1 MSDPLYPY
9 SRGVFPGGDGAPP
22 PPPRYSDIEV
32 DLIAARY
39 ADDQP
44 PYPSST
50 NMSPFDSHVGAF
62 DSKFGAFNSHVGAFD
77 SKFGAFDSHVGA
89 FDSAF
94 AAFDPHVGAFDSH
107 DPNVEDSYPER
118 PGKPDCP
125 YFVKSNKCIFKSKC
139 KFNHPKEK
147 LSALEAGSDN
157 EQSLIAD
164 SAVLPVRPSEPVCS
178 VRRSTIASFITI
190 NYLYFFSL
198 HNAYLVLLDD
208 TFSRVLQGE
217 VDCSFYMKT
226 GSCKYGSTCRFN
238 HPDRPVVDIALMAPP
253 VQTTLP
259 TPAPIVSA
267 ANMLQIF
274 DFHATHM
281 PIEPVQIIYPQRPG
295 ETVCDFYMKT
305 GFCKYSQKCKFHHPM
320 NRSASD
326 ANEIGDPVHPLTLT
340 LAGLPRREDAEACAF
355 YMRSGTCRYGAHCK
369 FDHPPPQEAIA
380 KLQAAGNENGKEKEG
395 KEKADDKE
403 GLSVV
408 QR

>member
-22 PPPRYSDIEV
+22 PPPRYSDVEV

-39 ADDQP
+39 ANDPP
-44 PYPSST
+44 PYPSA
-50 NMSPFDSHVGAF
+50 NVSPIDSHVGAF
-62 DSKFGAFNSHVGAFD
+62 DSGFGAFD
-77 SKFGAFDSHVGA
+77 SHVGAFDSHVGA

-94 AAFDPHVGAFDSH
+94 TAFDSHVGAFDSH
-107 DPNVEDSYPER
+107 FGARRSAEGAAWAICLLIVVTMDPNGEGSYPER

-139 KFNHPKEK
+139 KFNHPKET

-164 SAVLPVRPSEPVCS
+164 SAILPVRPSEPVCS
-178 VRRSTIASFITI
+178 
-190 NYLYFFSL
+190 
-198 HNAYLVLLDD
+198 
-208 TFSRVLQGE
+208 GE

-238 HPDRPVVDIALMAPP
+238 HPYRPVVDIPLMAPP

-259 TPAPIVSA
+259 APAPIVSA

-326 ANEIGDPVHPLTLT
+326 ANEIEDPVHPLTLT
-340 LAGLPRREDAEACAF
+340 LAGLPRREDAEVCAF
-355 YMRSGTCRYGAHCK
+355 YMRSGTCRYGARCK

-380 KLQAAGNENGKEKEG
+380 KLQAGGNEDGKEKEG
-395 KEKADDKE
+395 KQKADDKE